1 MARIFA
7 TRNDPTFGSIAMINL
22 PSARA
27 SENFHIVLW
36 LLKDLCWALAW
47 KVAGVV
53 LVVPTVAM
61 AMWIAWS
68 RRNEELERLPAL
80 AVVFWIVANGTWM
93 AGEFFFSDRFRP
105 FAVVAFAIGLL
116 CIAWH
121 YVLVLPRAHRAD
133 GQRDGQAAR
142 P

>member
-1 MARIFA
+1 
-7 TRNDPTFGSIAMINL
+7 MIKL

-47 KVAGVV
+47 KVTGVV
-53 LVVPTVAM
+53 LVIPTVAM
-61 AMWIAWS
+61 AVWIAWS
-68 RRNEELERLPAL
+68 RRKEELERLPAL

-93 AGEFFFSDRFRP
+93 VGEFFFLDRSRP
-105 FAVVAFAIGLL
+105 FAVVAFVAGLL
-116 CIAWH
+116 CISWH
-121 YVLVLPRAHRAD
+121 YLVVLPRAAQAADPGD
-133 GQRDGQAAR
+133 GQPAR